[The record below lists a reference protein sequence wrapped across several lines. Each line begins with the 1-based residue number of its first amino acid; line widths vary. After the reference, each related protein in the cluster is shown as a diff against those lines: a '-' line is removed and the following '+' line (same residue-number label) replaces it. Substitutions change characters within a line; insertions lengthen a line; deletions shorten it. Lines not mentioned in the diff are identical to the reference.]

1 MGGQGGIKDI
11 PMEKIECQ
19 NKPFGHPVLM
29 RLRVTPPAGPLP
41 WRRVAILNAAIVTVN
56 TTVPTKNRPGRH
68 TKVIKPE
75 EAVERVR
82 LARQLEPRINV
93 VGIAGPGDPLANQA
107 TFQTFE
113 LVKASFPDMSLCLS
127 TNGLLLPDYIDRLVE
142 LGVGSLTVTVNALDP
157 AVGAQIYAFVSYRNT
172 ILRGEEAALCLR
184 DNQLAGLKRA
194 AAAGL
199 RLKINSVLIPGI
211 NEDEMT
217 KIARVMQG
225 FKAAVMNIMPLIP
238 QAARAFTA
246 ACARCCQAA
255 CAPYVEQMTHC
266 KQCRA
271 DACGL
276 LEEPLQC

>member
-1 MGGQGGIKDI
+1 
-11 PMEKIECQ
+11 MEKIECQ
-19 NKPFGHPVLM
+19 NKPFGHPCFDAAA
-29 RLRVTPPAGPLP
+29 RHSSGRVHLP
-41 WRRVAILNAAIVTVN
+41 VAPRCNIKCRYCTRKHDCANE
-56 TTVPTKNRPGRH
+56 NRPGVT

-238 QAARAFTA
+238 QADFAHLQPLAPDSARQ
-246 ACARCCQAA
+246 R